1 MAFVSNIGLAFE
13 EVVRRHHDRTAL
25 LYPATEETVS
35 YGKLAALA
43 TAIAG
48 ELVRQG
54 VQPGDVVAMFHDKS
68 PPAYAAMLACL
79 RLGVIYTN
87 LDPDSPWARLEKIL
101 HTCQPRLIVN
111 SFSTLPYQDALEQA
125 GTLPVLDLQAWSRRP
140 LADSEALPDAASVG
154 GQHPAYIMFTSGST
168 GMPKGA
174 AISHANL
181 LWFIGWAHDRF
192 AVTQDDVMTN
202 ANPMYFDNSVFDF
215 YTALFAGATLVPLTA
230 EQVREPRTLVK
241 LVNQAR
247 CSIWFSVPSLLVY
260 LLTTRALAAK
270 DFPAMRAIVFGGEG
284 FPKTRLKQLFD
295 LFGARTALENVYGPT
310 ECTCICSAHRVEAVD
325 FDDMTR
331 LATLGSIAQNFSA
344 HILPLDAAAPQ
355 FGELFLAGPHVG
367 LGYYNDPERT
377 SRSFIQNPANARYP
391 EVGYRTGDLVER
403 DENGKLHFKGRQDFQ
418 IKHMGYRIELEEI
431 EAALNTLPNVKECA
445 VVYRKLA
452 EGLGE
457 IVAFAAADDAGVTAE
472 SLLSQLAAL
481 LPAYMVPRKVNVM
494 AQLPKNANGKIDRVS
509 LQSAIQ
515 ERASQ

>member
-1 MAFVSNIGLAFE
+1 MAFVSNMGVAFD
-13 EVVRRHHDRTAL
+13 EVVRRHSDRTAL
-25 LYPATEETVS
+25 LYPATGELVS
-35 YGKLAALA
+35 YGELA
-43 TAIAG
+43 TLANAIAG
-48 ELVRQG
+48 ELIRHGLRQ
-54 VQPGDVVAMFHDKS
+54 GDVVAMFHDKS
-68 PPAYAAMLACL
+68 PPAYATMLACL

-111 SFSTLPYQDALEQA
+111 SFSTLPHQDALKQA
-125 GTLPVLDLQAWSRRP
+125 RKLPVLDLQAWSRRP
-140 LADSEALPDAASVG
+140 LADAEALPDAASVG
-154 GQHPAYIMFTSGST
+154 GHQPAYIMFTSGST

-230 EQVREPRTLVK
+230 EQVREPRTLVA

-260 LLTTRALAAK
+260 LLTTRALAAR
-270 DFPAMRAIVFGGEG
+270 DFPAMRAIIFGGEG

-310 ECTCICSAHRVEAVD
+310 ECTCICSAHRVEAAD
-325 FDDMTR
+325 FDDMAR
-331 LATLGSIAQNFSA
+331 LTTLGAIAQNFSA
-344 HILPLDAAAPQ
+344 HILPLDAAAPN

-377 SRSFIQNPANARYP
+377 AKAFIQNPANIRYP

-403 DENGKLHFKGRQDFQ
+403 DDHGQLHFKGRQDFQ

-431 EAALNTLPNVKECA
+431 EAALNTLPTVKECA
-445 VVYRKLA
+445 VVYHKIA

-457 IVAFAAADDAGVTAE
+457 IVAFAAVDDAGTAE
-472 SLLSQLAAL
+472 ALLPQLAAL

-494 AQLPKNANGKIDRVS
+494 ARLPKNANGKIDRVS
-509 LQSAIQ
+509 LQSALQ
-515 ERASQ
+515 ERASR

>member
-25 LYPATEETVS
+25 LYPATQEVVS

-43 TAIAG
+43 NAIAA
-48 ELVRQG
+48 ELIREG
-54 VQPGDVVAMFHDKS
+54 VKQGDVVAMFHDKS

-111 SFSTLPYQDALEQA
+111 SFSTLPHQDALKQA
-125 GTLPVLDLQAWSRRP
+125 GKLPVVDLQAWSRRP
-140 LADSEALPDAASVG
+140 PVDSEALPDAGSVG
-154 GQHPAYIMFTSGST
+154 GHQPAYIMFTSGST
-168 GMPKGA
+168 GIPKGA

-181 LWFIGWAHDRF
+181 LWFIAWAHDRF

-230 EQVREPRTLVK
+230 EQVREPRTLVR

-260 LLTTRALAAK
+260 LLTTRALAAD
-270 DFPAMRAIVFGGEG
+270 DFPAMRAIIFGGEG

-295 LFGARTALENVYGPT
+295 LFGSRTALENVYGPT
-310 ECTCICSAHRVEAVD
+310 ECTCICSAHRVDAAD

-331 LATLGSIAQNFSA
+331 LTTLGSIAQNFSA
-344 HILPLDAAAPQ
+344 HILPLDATDPN
-355 FGELFLAGPHVG
+355 FGELFLTGPHVG
-367 LGYYNDPERT
+367 LGYYNDSERT
-377 SRSFIQNPANARYP
+377 SSVFIQNPANVRYP

-431 EAALNTLPNVKECA
+431 EAALNTLPKVKECA
-445 VVYRKLA
+445 VIYHKIA

-457 IVAFAAADDAGVTAE
+457 IVAFAAVDDVTGTAE
-472 SLLSQLAAL
+472 ALLSQLVAL

-494 AQLPKNANGKIDRVS
+494 ARLPKNANGKIDRVS
-509 LQSAIQ
+509 LQSVIQ
-515 ERASQ
+515 ERASR